1 MIATHLRDIFMPHGR
16 RRDDWDKD
24 PIGNNTRKKAALSYC
39 LDKAFSEM
47 TKEREQP
54 SEMTCQQP
62 VKRFKQLKR
71 FKPSLPSFKRFK
83 QLLPPLMSFP
93 LTQKWDSPIL
103 FII

>member
-47 TKEREQP
+47 TKEHEPP
-54 SEMTCQQP
+54 SEMTLSTACQAVQAVFYSFFSPLVSGLPCVNASAFATQP
-62 VKRFKQLKR
+62 
-71 FKPSLPSFKRFK
+71 
-83 QLLPPLMSFP
+83 PPMAL
-93 LTQKWDSPIL
+93 
-103 FII
+103 